1 MYANHFGLRELPFN
15 NTPDP
20 RFFYP
25 TPDHE
30 EALATL
36 IYAVGEGKGY
46 VLLTGEVGTGKTLIS
61 RLMLRHFDGQVAF
74 ATVNH
79 AVESAHDLLHL
90 ICTELEVDVR
100 GDESNARL
108 IHSLQTFLLDRFA
121 ARMPVVLVLDE
132 AQNLPRDAFELLR
145 TIGNLESD
153 EAKLLQVVIL
163 GQPELRARFQAA
175 DMRQLR
181 QRLFRT
187 FHLPALSPEQCGA
200 YIRHRLQVAGATA
213 DIFDESAVAAVH
225 HHAGGLPR
233 LINTICDN
241 ALLSAYSADRTTVDG
256 PFVESVLRQMM
267 PIDGGIPGTSAPAGR
282 IGQAPEQTC
291 AWPAATVQGTETG
304 PTASIHDAR
313 YVLVPA
319 EEWQAALTRL
329 NEISRLQAAHADAQ
343 RSATVATASG
353 LDEVAN
359 KLASLE
365 QEMAG
370 VQERT
375 AQGTATANAAA
386 RQVNHLQ
393 KYVAEGG
400 RRYEQAVEKLVP
412 KAAEHDQRISRLESL
427 ARALRV
433 ARQAAG
439 DAFAQAVGIPDLSIP
454 DAMDAALLSVPA
466 VAASS
471 APALRPDER
480 VGQLMQRIAE
490 TERQIDNIE
499 AWLSGAIRRGDAQ
512 AVAIQNLQGATG
524 RARRLARKAFERAT
538 RAHRRV
544 SSLTDEMTA
553 LKTVSDRMAT
563 AQKSIL
569 AQLGVM
575 NQSTNR
581 ARRMADEAM
590 KEAVKTAGRSKRIGD
605 EVGKVVRQIEQ
616 VGPADHVRTR
626 TDRLGRSARRDTNER
641 LRLILERSRTSL
653 GDMRETANESDSSA
667 SAAVNTTASEALA
680 RDLTHLAGMLNS

>member
-25 TPDHE
+25 MPDHE

-61 RLMLRHFDGQVAF
+61 RLMLRHFDGQIAF

-79 AVESAHDLLHL
+79 AVESARDLLHL
-90 ICTELEVDVR
+90 ICTELEIDVR

-108 IHSLQTFLLDRFA
+108 IRSLQTFLLDRFA

-163 GQPELRARFQAA
+163 GQPELRTRFQAA

-187 FHLPALSPEQCGA
+187 FHLPALSLEQCGA
-200 YIRHRLQVAGATA
+200 YIRHRLHVAGATA
-213 DIFDESAVAAVH
+213 DIFDESAVAAIH

-256 PFVESVLRQMM
+256 CFVQSVLRQMM
-267 PIDGGIPGTSAPAGR
+267 PIDGGTAGTSAPADR
-282 IGQAPEQTC
+282 RPQTPEPAPALHEDP
-291 AWPAATVQGTETG
+291 AWSTDPEPKT
-304 PTASIHDAR
+304 PDHDAR
-313 YVLVPA
+313 YVLVPT
-319 EEWQAALTRL
+319 EEWQATLARL
-329 NEISRLQAAHADAQ
+329 DEIARAQAAHAEAQ
-343 RSATVATASG
+343 RSATTATASG
-353 LDEVAN
+353 LDEVAH

-370 VQERT
+370 IQEQV
-375 AQGTATANAAA
+375 AQGTIAASDTA
-386 RQVNHLQ
+386 RQVGHLQ
-393 KYVAEGG
+393 KYVAESG
-400 RRYEQAVEKLVP
+400 RQYEEAIEKLVP
-412 KAAEHDQRISRLESL
+412 KSAEQDQRIVRLEHL

-439 DAFAQAVGIPDLSIP
+439 DAFAQAVGEPGQSIP
-454 DAMDAALLSVPA
+454 DILDAALLSAPA
-466 VAASS
+466 VAAPA

-490 TERQIDNIE
+490 TERHIDNIE
-499 AWLSGAIRRGDAQ
+499 AWLTGVIRRGDAQ
-512 AVAIQNLQGATG
+512 TAAIQNLHGATG

-538 RAHRRV
+538 RAHGRV
-544 SSLTDEMTA
+544 SNLADEMTA
-553 LKTVSDRMAT
+553 LKAVSDRMAE
-563 AQKSIL
+563 AQKSML
-569 AQLGVM
+569 ARLGTM
-575 NQSTNR
+575 NQSATH
-581 ARRMADEAM
+581 ARRIADEAM
-590 KEAVKTAGRSKRIGD
+590 KEAIKTAGRSKRIGD
-605 EVGKVVRQIEQ
+605 EVGMVVRQIEQ
-616 VGPADHVRTR
+616 AGPADPPRTR
-626 TDRLGRSARRDTNER
+626 TDRLARSARRDTNER

-653 GDMRETANESDSSA
+653 GDMRDTQDGSDSTV
-667 SAAVNTTASEALA
+667 SAAVNTTAGEALA
-680 RDLTHLAGMLNS
+680 RDLTHLAGMLNG

>member
-61 RLMLRHFDGQVAF
+61 RLMLRHFDGQIAF

-79 AVESAHDLLHL
+79 AVESARDLLHL
-90 ICTELEVDVR
+90 ICAELEVDVR

-121 ARMPVVLVLDE
+121 VRMPVVLVLDE

-163 GQPELRARFQAA
+163 GQPELRTRFQAA

-187 FHLPALSPEQCGA
+187 FHLPALSLEQCDA
-200 YIRHRLQVAGATA
+200 YIRHRLQVAGATT
-213 DIFDESAVAAVH
+213 DIFERSAVAAIH

-256 PFVESVLRQMM
+256 RFVDSVLRQMM
-267 PIDGGIPGTSAPAGR
+267 PIDGRIPETSAPADVTT
-282 IGQAPEQTC
+282 QTSEPAPALHEDP
-291 AWPAATVQGTETG
+291 AWSTDPE
-304 PTASIHDAR
+304 PTTPSHDAR
-313 YVLVPA
+313 YVLVPT
-319 EEWQAALTRL
+319 EEWQATLARL
-329 NEISRLQAAHADAQ
+329 DEIARAQTAHAEAQ
-343 RSATVATASG
+343 RSATTATASG
-353 LDEVAN
+353 LDEVAH

-370 VQERT
+370 
-375 AQGTATANAAA
+375 AQDQAAQSAATANAAA
-386 RQVNHLQ
+386 RQISHLQ
-393 KYVAEGG
+393 EFVAEGG
-400 RRYEQAVEKLVP
+400 RRYEEAIEKLMP
-412 KAAEHDQRISRLESL
+412 KAAEHDQRIARLEHL

-439 DAFAQAVGIPDLSIP
+439 SAFAQAVGIPGLSFP
-454 DAMDAALLSVPA
+454 DAMDAALLSAPA

-471 APALRPDER
+471 APALSPDER

-490 TERQIDNIE
+490 TERQIDNID
-499 AWLSGAIRRGDAQ
+499 AWLTGVIRRGDAQ
-512 AVAIQNLQGATG
+512 AAAIQNLQGATG

-544 SSLTDEMTA
+544 SNLTDELAA
-553 LKTVSDRMAT
+553 LKAVSDRMSEV
-563 AQKSIL
+563 QKSML
-569 AQLGVM
+569 TRLGAV

-581 ARRMADEAM
+581 ARRIADEAM

-605 EVGKVVRQIEQ
+605 EISKVARQIEE
-616 VGPADHVRTR
+616 VGPADHGQTR
-626 TDRLGRSARRDTNER
+626 TDRLGRAARRDTNER

-653 GDMRETANESDSSA
+653 GDMPNTPDGSDSAA
-667 SAAVNTTASEALA
+667 SAAVNTTAGEALA
-680 RDLTHLAGMLNS
+680 RDLTHLAGMLNG